1 MAIAI
6 KCEKRDLFGKNASRR
21 LRREGKIPGI
31 FYGTD
36 TETVPLTLDKQD
48 VIDILKSESGANT
61 IFKVTFGSKTRN
73 AILTMMQIDPV
84 SDELLHTDLIQV
96 AMDKEIKVSVPFSLV
111 GDSVGVK
118 TEGGFVD
125 FVTREVEVECLP
137 QHIPDSIK
145 VDISELHMNQSLKI
159 EEIPPPE
166 GIKFLSDPTNV
177 IVLVSAPTKEE
188 EVEVEEIEEEAVEGE
203 EEESAEA
210 EKQEEDKE
218 EKKE

>member
-6 KCEKRDLFGKNASRR
+6 KCEKRNLFGKNASRR

-31 FYGTD
+31 FYGTG

-48 VIDILKSESGANT
+48 VIDILRSESGENT
-61 IFKVTFGSKTRN
+61 IFKVIFESETRDTM
-73 AILTMMQIDPV
+73 LKMMQIDPV
-84 SDELLHTDLIQV
+84 SDELLHADLIQV
-96 AMDKEIKVSVPFSLV
+96 AMDKEIRVLVSFSLV
-111 GDSVGVK
+111 GDAIGVK
-118 TEGGFVD
+118 TEGGFID

-137 QHIPDSIK
+137 RNIPESIE

-166 GIKFLSDPTNV
+166 GIRFLSDPTSI

-188 EVEVEEIEEEAVEGE
+188 EIEVEEIEEEAVEGE
-203 EEESAEA
+203 EVESAEA
-210 EKQEEDKE
+210 EKQEEDRE